1 MGAPPRVGVAMMLPG
16 LWRRGAARSVPAAG
30 LFLLFA
36 LAPAP
41 ALHAEER
48 FAIVVAGASGAPEY
62 AARYLAWTEAL
73 SSVLADL
80 KFAGEHVRVL
90 TDAPG
95 ARRASTADNVRQAV
109 AAVSKRMA
117 QDDLLLCVLIGHG
130 TYDGADAK
138 FNLVGPD
145 LEAGEWAGLLDTL
158 PGRVVFVNASS
169 ASFPFLERLKGD
181 RRIVITATD
190 SAAQRFDTVFPEYFI
205 AAFREAAAD
214 IDKNERVSIWEAFAY
229 AAAGVRRYYQQHG
242 QLATE
247 RPLLDD
253 TGDGIGRE
261 ASAQGEDGSMASR
274 TYLDQPVPGAAPT
287 DELLLQLLQKRGAL
301 EAEAEEL
308 KIRRSFLSPEEYRQ
322 EFERIMIELARVSRD
337 VRARIKS

>member
-1 MGAPPRVGVAMMLPG
+1 MTARRSLR
-16 LWRRGAARSVPAAG
+16 WRARRALSAA
-30 LFLLFA
+30 A
-36 LAPAP
+36 LAVLASAVAASP
-41 ALHAEER
+41 LHGEER
-48 FAIVVAGASGAPEY
+48 YAIVVAGASGAPEY
-62 AARYLAWTEAL
+62 AKQFVAWTEAL
-73 SSVLADL
+73 SSVLGDL
-80 KFAGEHVRVL
+80 KFEDEHVRVL
-90 TDAPG
+90 SDAPG
-95 ARRASTADNVRQAV
+95 ARLASTADNVRQSIDAV
-109 AAVSKRMA
+109 AKRMTNE
-117 QDDLLLCVLIGHG
+117 DLLLIVLIGHG

-145 LEAGEWAGLLDTL
+145 LEAGEWAGLLTSL
-158 PGRVVFVNASS
+158 PGRLVFVNASS
-169 ASFPFLERLKGD
+169 ASFPFLERLKGE

-190 SAAQRFDTVFPEYFI
+190 SPAQRFDTVFPEHFI
-205 AAFREAAAD
+205 AAFRDAGAD
-214 IDKNERVSIWEAFAY
+214 IDKNERVSIWEAFAW
-229 AAAGVRRYYQQHG
+229 AAAGVRRHYQQHG

-253 TGDGIGRE
+253 TGDGIGRD

-287 DELLLQLLQKRGAL
+287 DEVLLQLLQKRGAL

-308 KIRRSFLSPEEYRQ
+308 KLRRSFLTPEEYRK